1 MVIAA
6 ASVVA
11 IGLAYALLWLPMR
24 NAVVRMN
31 SELPQMRHQVAQMR
45 AYADTLAVPVAT
57 MPTSIPKLAD
67 VRALAARAAIAPA
80 TVQGEAAEGDTLR
93 VRIES
98 VPGDALATLLDLA
111 QHQNH
116 WRPSDLQV
124 ARLAEP
130 SRVRAEFTLT
140 ASTR

>member
-1 MVIAA
+1 MVIVA
-6 ASVVA
+6 ASAVA
-11 IGLAYALLWLPMR
+11 VALAYALLWLPMR
-24 NAVVRMN
+24 NATLRMK
-31 SELPQMRHQVAQMR
+31 SELPQMRRQVAQMR
-45 AYADTLAVPVAT
+45 AYADALAAPAAAISTGV
-57 MPTSIPKLAD
+57 PKLAD
-67 VRALAARAAIAPA
+67 MRALAARAAIAPSA
-80 TVQGEAAEGDTLR
+80 VQGEPAEGDTLR

-98 VPGDALATLLDLA
+98 ISGDALVTLLDLA